1 MSSSG
6 NHNKIINAA
15 ARMALK
21 PAGAIRKGQSRLWLD
36 DNGWYITLIEF
47 QPSSSPGSLLNIGV
61 QFMWYPKEV
70 YAFDAGYRQQD
81 IGSIR
86 YRNDD
91 QFTPQAQAMAEAARD
106 RMLVIRQQMQDITS
120 ASAYIHGLLAE
131 NPVTVW
137 TYLHQGMLHLLQGHT
152 DEALSR
158 FRQLLAEPDSW
169 EWALAL
175 KAHTQELML
184 HIQHQRHLPW
194 LAEIVQKSRALKKL
208 PERVIDLSAI

>member
-1 MSSSG
+1 MSSTG

-15 ARMALK
+15 AKAALK

-61 QFMWYPKEV
+61 QFMWYPQAV

-81 IGSIR
+81 IYIQ
-86 YRNDD
+86 YRNDE

-106 RMLVIRQQMQDITS
+106 RMLAIRQQMQDITS

-131 NPVTVW
+131 DPVTVW

-158 FRQLLAEPDSW
+158 FRQLLAEPDNR

-175 KAHTQELML
+175 KAHTQALMS
-184 HIQHQRHLPW
+184 HIPQNQHLPW
-194 LAEIVQKSRALKKL
+194 LVDIMQQSRALKKL
-208 PERVIDLSAI
+208 PAREINLKAL